1 MLLPNPGRNDIGAKA
16 AIYFKTSYVITKPR
30 KKARS
35 FIRRQN
41 FKTSYVI
48 TKRSRNYWRSGRY
61 VISKHHMLLPNL
73 YNKQLLLSSFY
84 FKTSYVITKP
94 LRTWGGTSFVIFQ
107 NIICYYQT
115 LLDVLWR
122 RRDFC
127 ISKHHMLLPN

>member
-48 TKRSRNYWRSGRY
+48 TKPVMQSRLHTQ
-61 VISKHHMLLPNL
+61 KD
-73 YNKQLLLSSFY
+73 

-94 LRTWGGTSFVIFQ
+94 A
-107 NIICYYQT
+107 
-115 LLDVLWR
+115 
-122 RRDFC
+122 
-127 ISKHHMLLPN
+127 